1 MHLSHPDPEHLPPFT
16 RREAAG
22 LGLSDAGR
30 VVRWTWEDIWRR
42 PGQTCARL
50 TWALGMAA

>member
-1 MHLSHPDPEHLPPFT
+1 VHLSHPDPEHLPAFT